1 MLRQRMVI
9 LMVAVFSALGLAGC
23 GGVVQSGDEGGGGK
37 FQLADYI
44 RQDIENGEELVIR
57 VSYHDTSLAFAD
69 PIREGVE
76 QAAQELGV
84 DAELVGPAN
93 GSAQEQVS
101 ELRTLISQQEVHGLA
116 VSSASNDALKPV
128 IAEAYEAGIPIISF
142 NTNNPGSKQ
151 MAFVGQDLTESGK
164 ILAQELREQVLGDQK
179 GKVVV
184 FSVDTGAGW
193 SHDRFSGFE
202 EGMKGASGVQIEG
215 PVNTGNEPRQAFN
228 AVQNAMTGN
237 QDAIAIASLD
247 CCSVDAAATWAQ
259 QNNADTPIVGFDVLP
274 QTAEFIRDGVIQFTI
289 SQNPSKQGFE
299 AVRVLNDYLKEDKPI
314 NDVDTG
320 AQIVDKSNIDEVPL
334 EG

>member
-1 MLRQRMVI
+1 MVTV
-9 LMVAVFSALGLAGC
+9 LCALALAGC
-23 GGVVQSGDEGGGGK
+23 GGVVQSGNEGGGGK

-44 RQDIENGEELVIR
+44 RQDVKNGEKLVIR

-76 QAAQELGV
+76 QAEKEFGV

-101 ELRTLISQQEVHGLA
+101 ELRTLISQQKVDGLA

-151 MAFVGQDLTESGK
+151 MAFVGQDLKESGM
-164 ILAQELREQVLGDQK
+164 ILAKEFHERVLSDQK

-193 SHDRFSGFE
+193 SHDRFSGFQ
-202 EGMKGASGVQIEG
+202 EGMKGASGIQIEG
-215 PVNTGNEPRQAFN
+215 PVNTGNEPNQAFN
-228 AVQNAMTGN
+228 AVQNAMTAN
-237 QDAIAIASLD
+237 KDAIAIASLD
-247 CCSVDAAATWAQ
+247 CCSVDAAAKWAQ

-274 QTAEFIRDGVIQFTI
+274 QTADFIRDGLIQFTI

-299 AVRVLNDYLKEDKPI
+299 AVKVLNDYLKDGKPI
-314 NDVDTG
+314 KDVDTG